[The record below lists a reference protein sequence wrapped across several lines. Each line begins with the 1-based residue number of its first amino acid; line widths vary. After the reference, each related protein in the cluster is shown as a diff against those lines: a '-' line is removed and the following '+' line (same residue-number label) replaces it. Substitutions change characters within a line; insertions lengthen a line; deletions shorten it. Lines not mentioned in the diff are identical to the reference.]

1 VAGGAQFTVPDTRYL
16 RIFCPMMV
24 TKPNSSPTGPGSDAS
39 PRRPLTAKHRR
50 LGEASL
56 PGPQGIIFDCD
67 GTLADTMPLHWRAWQ
82 VIASRHRFRFPRER
96 FYALGGVPSR
106 DILKML
112 STEQGVPLDWL
123 AVAREKE
130 AEYLPLIAQ
139 VEPINTVV
147 GVARDH
153 YGRIPL
159 AVASGGTRRVIT
171 QVLEHLHIL
180 ALFDAIVTS
189 EDVTRQKPAP
199 DIFLEAARR
208 IGVPPHL
215 CRAYEDTDLGMTA
228 IRAAGMEAVD
238 VRELLVKR
246 ET

>member
-1 VAGGAQFTVPDTRYL
+1 MAV
-16 RIFCPMMV
+16 
-24 TKPNSSPTGPGSDAS
+24 PNSIPSLCH
-39 PRRPLTAKHRR
+39 PR
-50 LGEASL
+50 
-56 PGPQGIIFDCD
+56 GIIFDCD

-82 VIASRHRFRFPRER
+82 VIASRHRFRFPQER

-106 DILKML
+106 DIVKTL

-147 GVARDH
+147 GVARDY

-159 AVASGGTRRVIT
+159 AVASGGTLRVIT
-171 QVLEHLHIL
+171 QVLEHLDIL

-246 ET
+246 EA